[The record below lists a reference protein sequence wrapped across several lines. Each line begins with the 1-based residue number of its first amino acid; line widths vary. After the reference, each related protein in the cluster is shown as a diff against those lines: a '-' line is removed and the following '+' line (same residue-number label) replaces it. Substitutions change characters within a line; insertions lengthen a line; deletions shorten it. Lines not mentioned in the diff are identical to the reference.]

1 MQSSNRKMTTKFKNR
16 KDSHMVNIQ
25 QPTEEVELEM
35 VENEYWARKAEKLLR
50 LMENED
56 FKDVILEGYLK
67 DRAVDQT
74 SLLATD
80 YIRQSGTRPMVME
93 NLVAISAFESWM
105 RMVVDKGTMPFNDE
119 DEEDEG

>member
-1 MQSSNRKMTTKFKNR
+1 
-16 KDSHMVNIQ
+16 MVNIQ